1 MILHRRRGVLSDLN
15 LEKRRSNIRE
25 IFTEFLA
32 YSNLSLTALFS
43 QFFDSRGYSPT
54 QIGIL
59 MAISPTFSLLANPFW
74 FSLSRKRSAPG
85 ILRLMTFVA
94 AMIVWG
100 VYLSSNFVLAFASV
114 SAVAFFIASLIPIT
128 ESIVVPSLRIKGRR
142 FDRVRL
148 FGTVGYASTA
158 LLSSFLIEIDFSS
171 IFILSSVALLLLGFI
186 SGGYSSRSAAERNE
200 RTGTGRLPGTFVVML
215 AVGVTSITIGAFGST
230 FFPVLTRELGFD
242 LSAAGMGYSLMAFSE
257 VPFLFFA
264 DRFLDKFG
272 NFKILLLGL
281 FLTGLRWFLTS
292 LVDSF
297 PLFMALQSL
306 HGLNYVIVYYSVF
319 NYIHFKLPGDVALK
333 AQAIYWMSTMG
344 ISYFLGS
351 VVGGLLVDAFGLKT
365 VYLSLGVAGM
375 LLSVVFTVVLIYTG
389 KRFRPI
395 S

>member
-1 MILHRRRGVLSDLN
+1 
-15 LEKRRSNIRE
+15 
-25 IFTEFLA
+25 
-32 YSNLSLTALFS
+32 
-43 QFFDSRGYSPT
+43 
-54 QIGIL
+54 
-59 MAISPTFSLLANPFW
+59 
-74 FSLSRKRSAPG
+74 
-85 ILRLMTFVA
+85 
-94 AMIVWG
+94 
-100 VYLSSNFVLAFASV
+100 
-114 SAVAFFIASLIPIT
+114 
-128 ESIVVPSLRIKGRR
+128 
-142 FDRVRL
+142 
-148 FGTVGYASTA
+148 
-158 LLSSFLIEIDFSS
+158 
-171 IFILSSVALLLLGFI
+171 
-186 SGGYSSRSAAERNE
+186 
-200 RTGTGRLPGTFVVML
+200 ML
-215 AVGVTSITIGAFGST
+215 AVGVASITIGAFGST

-264 DRFLDKFG
+264 DRLLGKLG

-344 ISYFLGS
+344 ISYLLGS
-351 VVGGLLVDAFGLKT
+351 VAGGFLVDTFGLKT
-365 VYLSLGVAGM
+365 VYFSLGMFGM

-395 S
+395 N

>member
-1 MILHRRRGVLSDLN
+1 M
-15 LEKRRSNIRE
+15 
-25 IFTEFLA
+25 
-32 YSNLSLTALFS
+32 
-43 QFFDSRGYSPT
+43 
-54 QIGIL
+54 
-59 MAISPTFSLLANPFW
+59 
-74 FSLSRKRSAPG
+74 
-85 ILRLMTFVA
+85 
-94 AMIVWG
+94 
-100 VYLSSNFVLAFASV
+100 
-114 SAVAFFIASLIPIT
+114 AFFIASLIPIT

-158 LLSSFLIEIDFSS
+158 LLSSFLVEISFSS
-171 IFILSSVALLLLGFI
+171 IFILSSVALLLLSVI
-186 SGGYSSRSAAERNE
+186 SRGYPSRSAAVSEE
-200 RTGTGRLPGTFVVML
+200 RTGGGRLPVTFIVML
-215 AVGVTSITIGAFGST
+215 AVGVASITIGAFGST

-264 DRFLDKFG
+264 DRLLGKLG

-344 ISYFLGS
+344 ISYLLGS
-351 VVGGLLVDAFGLKT
+351 VAGGFLVDTFGLKT
-365 VYLSLGVAGM
+365 VYFSLGMFGM

>member
-1 MILHRRRGVLSDLN
+1 MSDLN
-15 LEKRRSNIRE
+15 LVTGKSNVRE

-43 QFFDSRGYSPT
+43 QFFDSKGYSPI

-74 FSLSRKRSAPG
+74 FSLSRKKSAPG
-85 ILRLMTFVA
+85 ILGLMTFIA
-94 AMIVWG
+94 AMVVWG
-100 VYLSSNFVLAFASV
+100 IYLSSSFVLSFISMA
-114 SAVAFFIASLIPIT
+114 AVAFFIASLIPIA
-128 ESIVVPSLRIKGRR
+128 ESIVVPSLYIKGRR

-158 LLSSFLIEIDFSS
+158 LLSSFLVEISFSS
-171 IFILSSVALLLLGFI
+171 IFILSSVALLLLSVI
-186 SGGYSSRSAAERNE
+186 SRGYPSRSATVNNE
-200 RTGTGRLPGTFVVML
+200 RTGSGRLPGTFIVML

-242 LSAAGMGYSLMAFSE
+242 LSAAGLGYSLMAFSE

-264 DRFLDKFG
+264 DRLLVKFG
-272 NFKILLLGL
+272 NFKILLFGL
-281 FLTGLRWFLTS
+281 FLTGLRWVLTS

-344 ISYFLGS
+344 ISYLLGS
-351 VVGGLLVDAFGLKT
+351 VAGGFLVDAFGLKT
-365 VYLSLGVAGM
+365 VYFSLGMSGM
-375 LLSVVFTVVLIYTG
+375 MLSVVFTVMLIHTA